1 VTDQN
6 YSHRSLAQKLG
17 IKAGD
22 KIIVLNPPE
31 NYLNLIRL
39 NVKVSHQLQPN
50 AQFIHYFANSKSEL
64 EKDFPQLKNHLSRN
78 GMLWISNKKGDKNF
92 AQEDV
97 QKIGLKNGLV
107 DIKIASVDETWSAM
121 KFVYRVKDR

>member
-1 VTDQN
+1 MTDQN